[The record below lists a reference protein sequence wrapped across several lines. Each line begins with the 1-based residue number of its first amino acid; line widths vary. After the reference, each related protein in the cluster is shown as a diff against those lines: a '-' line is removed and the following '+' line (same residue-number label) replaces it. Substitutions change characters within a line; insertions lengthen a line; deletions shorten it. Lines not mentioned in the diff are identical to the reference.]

1 MIKLPMLDQPRG
13 GNYMASLVLIREIMS
28 KDVKVVRPDTTAQE
42 IVATM
47 NKFDISSIT
56 VVQGERPV
64 GIITARDILVRL
76 VEQCLAP
83 SALTAKQIM
92 TSPLVTISE
101 SATIEEAARLMAKKK
116 IKTLPVMDN
125 NKLGGIVTFTDIV
138 FKVPTL
144 LSLLEELTRP
154 YHRTY

>member
-1 MIKLPMLDQPRG
+1 
-13 GNYMASLVLIREIMS
+13 MASMVLVRDIMS

-47 NKFDISSIT
+47 NKFDISSII

-144 LSLLEELTRP
+144 LSLLEELMRP

>member
-1 MIKLPMLDQPRG
+1 
-13 GNYMASLVLIREIMS
+13 MASLVLVREIMS

-42 IVATM
+42 IVAMM
-47 NKFDISSIT
+47 NKFDIGSII

-76 VEQCLAP
+76 VEQCLGP
-83 SALTAKQIM
+83 GVLTAKQIM

-101 SATIEEAARLMAKKK
+101 SATIEEAARLMTKKK
-116 IKTLPVMDN
+116 IKTLPVIDN
-125 NKLGGIVTFTDIV
+125 DKLSGIVTFTDIV

-144 LSLLEELTRP
+144 LSLLEELVRP
-154 YHRTY
+154 YHRAY

>member
-1 MIKLPMLDQPRG
+1 
-13 GNYMASLVLIREIMS
+13 MASLVLIREIMS

-47 NKFDISSIT
+47 NKFDTSSVI

-64 GIITARDILVRL
+64 GIITVRDILVRL

-125 NKLGGIVTFTDIV
+125 NKLGGIVTFADIV

-144 LSLLEELTRP
+144 LSLLEELMRP
-154 YHRTY
+154 YRRTY

>member
-1 MIKLPMLDQPRG
+1 
-13 GNYMASLVLIREIMS
+13 MASMVLVRDIMS
-28 KDVKVVRPDTTAQE
+28 KNVKVVRPDTTAQE

-47 NKFDISSIT
+47 NKFDISSII
-56 VVQGERPV
+56 VVQSERPV
-64 GIITARDILVRL
+64 GIITARDILVRM
-76 VEQCLAP
+76 VEQCFAP

-101 SATIEEAARLMAKKK
+101 SATIEEAAALMAKKK

-125 NKLGGIVTFTDIV
+125 DKLAGIVTFTDIV

-144 LSLLEELTRP
+144 LSLLEELVRP
-154 YHRTY
+154 YHRNY

>member
-1 MIKLPMLDQPRG
+1 MS
-13 GNYMASLVLIREIMS
+13 SLVLVREIMS

-47 NKFDISSIT
+47 NKYDISSMV

-83 SALTAKQIM
+83 RILTAKQIM

-116 IKTLPVMDN
+116 IKTLPVMNN
-125 NKLGGIVTFTDIV
+125 NKLSGIVTFTDIA

-144 LSLLEELTRP
+144 LSLLEELMRP
-154 YHRTY
+154 YHY

>member
-1 MIKLPMLDQPRG
+1 
-13 GNYMASLVLIREIMS
+13 MASLVLVRDIMS

-47 NKFDISSIT
+47 NKFDISSII

-76 VEQCLAP
+76 VGQCLAP

-144 LSLLEELTRP
+144 LSLLEELMRP
-154 YHRTY
+154 YRRTY

>member
-1 MIKLPMLDQPRG
+1 
-13 GNYMASLVLIREIMS
+13 MS

-42 IVATM
+42 IVAMM
-47 NKFDISSIT
+47 NKFDIGSII

-83 SALTAKQIM
+83 GVLTAKQIM

-101 SATIEEAARLMAKKK
+101 SATIEEAARLMIKKK

-125 NKLGGIVTFTDIV
+125 NKLGGIVTFTDIA

-144 LSLLEELTRP
+144 LSLLEELVRP
-154 YHRTY
+154 YHRAY

>member
-1 MIKLPMLDQPRG
+1 
-13 GNYMASLVLIREIMS
+13 MASLVLVREIMS

-47 NKFDISSIT
+47 NKFDISSII

-83 SALTAKQIM
+83 GVLTAKQIM

-101 SATIEEAARLMAKKK
+101 SATIEEAARLMSKKK
-116 IKTLPVMDN
+116 VKTLPVMDN
-125 NKLGGIVTFTDIV
+125 NKLAGIVTFTDIV

-144 LSLLEELTRP
+144 LSLLEELMRP
-154 YHRTY
+154 YRRTY

>member
-1 MIKLPMLDQPRG
+1 
-13 GNYMASLVLIREIMS
+13 MASMVPVRDIMS
-28 KDVKVVRPDTTAQE
+28 KNVKVVRPDTTAQE

-47 NKFDISSIT
+47 NKFNISSII

-64 GIITARDILVRL
+64 GIITTRDILVRL

-83 SALTAKQIM
+83 AALTAKQIM

-116 IKTLPVMDN
+116 IKTLPVIDN
-125 NKLGGIVTFTDIV
+125 NKLAGIVTFTDIV

-144 LSLLEELTRP
+144 LSLLEELVRP
-154 YHRTY
+154 YHRNY

>member
-1 MIKLPMLDQPRG
+1 
-13 GNYMASLVLIREIMS
+13 MASLVLIREIMS

-47 NKFDISSIT
+47 NKFDISSLI

-83 SALTAKQIM
+83 GVLTAKHIM

-125 NKLGGIVTFTDIV
+125 NKLAGIVTFTDIV

-144 LSLLEELTRP
+144 LSLLEELMRP

>member
-1 MIKLPMLDQPRG
+1 
-13 GNYMASLVLIREIMS
+13 MASLVLVREIMS
-28 KDVKVVRPDTTAQE
+28 KNVKVVRPDTTAQE

-47 NKFDISSIT
+47 NKFDISSII

-83 SALTAKQIM
+83 GVLTAKHIM
-92 TSPLVTISE
+92 TSPLITISE

-125 NKLGGIVTFTDIV
+125 NKLAGIVTFTDIV

-144 LSLLEELTRP
+144 LSLLEELMRP
-154 YHRTY
+154 YRRTY

>member
-1 MIKLPMLDQPRG
+1 
-13 GNYMASLVLIREIMS
+13 MASLVLVREIMS

-42 IVATM
+42 IVAMM
-47 NKFDISSIT
+47 NKFDIGSII

-83 SALTAKQIM
+83 GVLTAKQIM

-101 SATIEEAARLMAKKK
+101 SATIEEAARLMTKKK

-125 NKLGGIVTFTDIV
+125 NKLGGIVTFTDIA

-144 LSLLEELTRP
+144 LSLLEELVRP
-154 YHRTY
+154 YHRAY

>member
-1 MIKLPMLDQPRG
+1 
-13 GNYMASLVLIREIMS
+13 MASLVLVREIMS
-28 KDVKVVRPDTTAQE
+28 KNVRVVRPDTTAQE

-47 NKFDISSIT
+47 NKFDISSIV
-56 VVQGERPV
+56 VVQGERPI

-83 SALTAKQIM
+83 RALTAKQIM

-125 NKLGGIVTFTDIV
+125 NKLAGIVTFTDIV

-144 LSLLEELTRP
+144 LSLLEELMRP
-154 YHRTY
+154 YRRTY

>member
-1 MIKLPMLDQPRG
+1 
-13 GNYMASLVLIREIMS
+13 MASLVLVREIMS

-47 NKFDISSIT
+47 NKFDISSII

-83 SALTAKQIM
+83 GVLTAKHIM
-92 TSPLVTISE
+92 TSPLITISE

-125 NKLGGIVTFTDIV
+125 NKLAGIVTFTDIV

-144 LSLLEELTRP
+144 LSLLEELMRP

>member
-1 MIKLPMLDQPRG
+1 
-13 GNYMASLVLIREIMS
+13 MASLVLVREIMS

-47 NKFDISSIT
+47 NKFDIGSII

-64 GIITARDILVRL
+64 GIITARDILVRM

-83 SALTAKQIM
+83 EVLTAKQIM

-144 LSLLEELTRP
+144 LSLLEELMRP